1 MRGWSQNFVLP
12 LALAIWLTFPLK
24 YKRKYPFK
32 SGGLPLSVKK
42 RYFSKQKVK
51 GDTLY
56 MENSNKKQNIILI
69 ITGAIIIIVA
79 VIGIIYFYSSEKS
92 PSVDKTVKE
101 DEIKAKFQEISDKFT
116 TLSAEMLE
124 SDGTTIKTEYT
135 DKQKNLFNVILQKIG
150 DVDKFMEDAKKD
162 DSSISEEDYYNEL
175 TNKVTEI
182 NELLTALDNDIHVDS
197 TEFTE
202 TFTNLNTVF
211 NKLVDK
217 ATVEGNNKTLTDE
230 YKAFQ
235 NEYDKIYEDIL
246 SIYDDAKDD
255 NLNQEYYDKLTA
267 KGKDILN
274 KINDFTAKA
283 NITLD

>member
-1 MRGWSQNFVLP
+1 
-12 LALAIWLTFPLK
+12 
-24 YKRKYPFK
+24 
-32 SGGLPLSVKK
+32 
-42 RYFSKQKVK
+42 
-51 GDTLY
+51 